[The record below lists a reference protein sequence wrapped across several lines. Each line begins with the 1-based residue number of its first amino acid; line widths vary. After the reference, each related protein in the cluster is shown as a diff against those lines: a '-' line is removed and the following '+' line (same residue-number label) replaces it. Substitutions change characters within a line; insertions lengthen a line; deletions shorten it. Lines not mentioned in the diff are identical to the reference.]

1 MAKKEE
7 KNQLLFEQI
16 DAYLLGTLPPEARQA
31 FEAELLSDVRLR
43 EQVELQSWMI
53 EAICEQRK
61 AMLKQMLSSTNTLV
75 PSASLSNW
83 AKWIGGSGAA
93 MAILLVWLSWWQM
106 RQDKSLLRESRL
118 TDTNVHMVQEEVLQ
132 KLPEA
137 SLMQENTDT
146 KAEGEIA
153 EKHSKQ
159 QSLESLYTSMPKT
172 DAQSGLPVQIEAYK
186 EQANPSGEAEEKL
199 VDASA
204 ANTTA
209 KTEQKSTFVEKLF
222 YQYQNRVLILFA
234 QVDYRLLQ
242 NVDIG
247 DGSKDYIEIDGNF
260 YVLRET
266 GMQVEQLEKLLIT
279 DSVKIERLR
288 KQLDLAKD

>member
-31 FEAELLSDVRLR
+31 FEAELRSDVRLR

-75 PSASLSNW
+75 PSAGLSNW

-93 MAILLVWLSWWQM
+93 ITILLVWLSWWQM
-106 RQDKSLLRESRL
+106 RQDKSLLRESGL
-118 TDTNVHMVQEEVLQ
+118 TDTNVHMVQEKVLQ

-159 QSLESLYTSMPKT
+159 QSLESLHTSMPKT

-186 EQANPSGEAEEKL
+186 EEANPSGEAEEKL

-204 ANTTA
+204 ANTTG

-288 KQLDLAKD
+288 KQIDLAKD